1 MLADCGVGGCA
12 PRRLLQQ
19 GEAAQ
24 LVAAALEQEPAER
37 VGGGRVAA
45 VEGPGA
51 GGERQRLVV
60 VAGLRIGPGE
70 VVEQDGVAVADA
82 GADALIGAD
91 RAVPVAGGEP
101 VVAARLSA

>member
-1 MLADCGVGGCA
+1 MLADRGVRGRS
-12 PRRLLQQ
+12 PRRLLEQ

-37 VGGGRVAA
+37 VGGRRVAA
-45 VEGPGA
+45 VEGPGT

-82 GADALIGAD
+82 GADPLVGAD
-91 RAVPVAGGEP
+91 RPRPVAGGEP
-101 VVAARLSA
+101 